1 MKKKK
6 RNKGEV
12 RSLAGQRDRDEMSEN
27 EWWGMGGVGGVVGR
41 HV

>member
-12 RSLAGQRDRDEMSEN
+12 RSLASQRDRDEMSEN
-27 EWWGMGGVGGVVGR
+27 EWWGMGGVGGVFGR
-41 HV
+41 HM

>member
-12 RSLAGQRDRDEMSEN
+12 RSLASQRDRDEMSEN
-27 EWWGMGGVGGVVGR
+27 EWWGMVLGGGHVGN
-41 HV
+41 